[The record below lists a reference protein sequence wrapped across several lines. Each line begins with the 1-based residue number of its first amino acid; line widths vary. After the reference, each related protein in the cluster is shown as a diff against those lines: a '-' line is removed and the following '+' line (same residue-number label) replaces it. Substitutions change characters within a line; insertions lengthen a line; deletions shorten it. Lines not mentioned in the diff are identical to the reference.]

1 MLAGIV
7 FQGDERGTPAR
18 VLGVCIDVTEQKQA
32 EQERERL
39 HSLEVGAYAEA
50 AERER
55 ISRELHDRV
64 AHSMG
69 VAYQSPSSTRR
80 WRRKTPCGT
89 AESYT
94 RRRR

>member
-1 MLAGIV
+1 
-7 FQGDERGTPAR
+7 
-18 VLGVCIDVTEQKQA
+18 
-32 EQERERL
+32 
-39 HSLEVGAYAEA
+39 LEVGAYAEA

-69 VAYQSPSSTRR
+69 VAHQTSSSTKR
-80 WRRKTPCGT
+80 WRRKTPCGP
-89 AESYT
+89 AVSYT

>member
-1 MLAGIV
+1 M
-7 FQGDERGTPAR
+7 
-18 VLGVCIDVTEQKQA
+18 LGVCIDVTEQKQA

-80 WRRKTPCGT
+80 WRRKTLCVRT
-89 AESYT
+89 ISYIPP
-94 RRRR
+94 RR